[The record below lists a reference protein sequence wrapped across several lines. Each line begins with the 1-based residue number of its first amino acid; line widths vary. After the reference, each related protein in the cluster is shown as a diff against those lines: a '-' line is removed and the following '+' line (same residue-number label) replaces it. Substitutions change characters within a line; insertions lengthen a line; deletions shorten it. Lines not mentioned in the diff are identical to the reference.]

1 MANPVGK
8 TARSVTES
16 NFGYFVVGF
25 RRTLVTNGRLLKA
38 EVNFPGPP
46 RIGVDPGCNNQPIDT
61 SFGVDRRKVNRPAAR
76 LGRKPND
83 RAVAVTRQIAT
94 PHCTQYRQL
103 PSDPS
108 LARAGRFTADSD

>member
-16 NFGYFVVGF
+16 NFRDFGVGF
-25 RRTLVTNGRLLKA
+25 RRTLVTNGGLLKV
-38 EVNFPGPP
+38 EINFPGRPS
-46 RIGVDPGCNNQPIDT
+46 IGVDPGCNNQPIDT
-61 SFGVDRRKVNRPAAR
+61 SFGVDRRKVGRPAAR

-94 PHCTQYRQL
+94 PHYTQYLQL
-103 PSDPS
+103 PGDPS
-108 LARAGRFTADSD
+108 LARAGGFTADSD

>member
-8 TARSVTES
+8 TARSITEP
-16 NFGYFVVGF
+16 NFGYFGVGF
-25 RRTLVTNGRLLKA
+25 RRTLVTKRQAFKSRGQFSRPAQHWRRSRLH
-38 EVNFPGPP
+38 
-46 RIGVDPGCNNQPIDT
+46 NQPIDT